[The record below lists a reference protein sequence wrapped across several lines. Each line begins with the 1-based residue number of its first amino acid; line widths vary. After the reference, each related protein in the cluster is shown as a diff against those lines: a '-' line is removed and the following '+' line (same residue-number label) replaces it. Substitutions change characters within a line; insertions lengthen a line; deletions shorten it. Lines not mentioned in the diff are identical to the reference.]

1 MKLSSGLLAVV
12 LLTIAVPVAAQ
23 SLGELA
29 KKERERRKT
38 VPPAAK
44 TYTNDDLKQSPAPPP
59 AAGGD
64 PSKPGDTAKKADD
77 PAKPGDPVTPVDPK
91 AGPPKGADEKAQEAF
106 WRNRMTTAREE
117 QRRNEVFRDALQT
130 KIDLL
135 AAGYSLV
142 ADPFQRETLISERQK
157 QIAELARVTGE
168 IEKSVKQIA
177 DIEDEARRTGV
188 PPGWLR

>member
-1 MKLSSGLLAVV
+1 MKLSSGVLAAV

-44 TYTNDDLKQSPAPPP
+44 TYTNDDLKQTPAPPA
-59 AAGGD
+59 AAGD
-64 PSKPGDTAKKADD
+64 SSKPGDSAKKADD
-77 PAKPGDPVTPVDPK
+77 PAKPGDPATPADPK

-106 WRNRMTTAREE
+106 WRNRITTAREE

-135 AAGYSLV
+135 ASGYSLV
-142 ADPFQRETLISERQK
+142 ADPFQRQALISERQK

-177 DIEDEARRTGV
+177 DIEDEARRAGV